1 MNVTTN
7 GTTVHNGWIGFG
19 ESGVHCGSAKRSN
32 YKITQFK
39 ATNAPVNCKRCLGI
53 REERPAAP
61 VVEKTI
67 TTIAATDL
75 TEGMMVMVKGN
86 ARKVVTIS
94 SNINGEALN
103 VRVRIGA
110 KTKTFPVRKTAKVKV
125 QS

>member
-19 ESGVHCGSAKRSN
+19 ESGVYCGSSKRSN
-32 YKITQFK
+32 YRITQYR

-86 ARKVVTIS
+86 ARRVVAIS
-94 SNINGEALN
+94 NHINGEALL

-110 KTKTFPVRKTAKVKV
+110 QTKRFPVRKSANVKV
-125 QS
+125 QN